1 MCGQVRREQFEQ
13 TRHLHGL
20 NASVSLQF
28 CFLLKESLDS
38 CKKGG
43 RFPSSLSRKPLILF
57 KSQPSV

>member
-28 CFLLKESLDS
+28 CFFVKGKSGFVQKRGVFFLVHYQES
-38 CKKGG
+38 
-43 RFPSSLSRKPLILF
+43 P
-57 KSQPSV
+57 